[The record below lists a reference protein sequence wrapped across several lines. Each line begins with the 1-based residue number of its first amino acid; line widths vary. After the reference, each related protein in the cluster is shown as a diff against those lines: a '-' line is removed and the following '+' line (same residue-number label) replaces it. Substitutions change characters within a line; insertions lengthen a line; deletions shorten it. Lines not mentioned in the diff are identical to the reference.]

1 MATYN
6 QTKLAAA
13 SEDIKAKLL
22 SGDPELVKTGALA
35 ASEYFRTEIRE
46 NSFRRQITPPT
57 TVTSEDF
64 DIAEDTDFPIMYAE
78 IAPRSA
84 GAYRVSFE
92 TGPQGEKIQATKT
105 RIEFARIMTDKYS
118 IDKIRLETYRMPL
131 LDILY
136 DLMLKD
142 IMDTEDEATIAVDDT
157 VCGVLNAVN
166 PYMNMRRY
174 AQVGSMSREAMVE
187 LKKGMFLSPGGPHDQ
202 GLIPVKFLMNNIT
215 HCDFALLDRTEVG
228 GDLAQTMFTDGVA
241 LTKVAGVDTV
251 LTTKRGIV
259 KDNDVYIYADPK
271 FYGGFYTYKDV
282 SMVVEEKDDI
292 WLTFF
297 AHETIGASV
306 VNSAGVLK
314 ASLTNDTVTGKG
326 VGWLP
331 AAS

>member
-22 SGDPELVKTGALA
+22 SGDKELIKTGALA

-46 NSFRRQITPPT
+46 NSIRRQITPPT

-92 TGPQGEKIQATKT
+92 TGPKGEKIQATKT
-105 RIEFARIMTDKYS
+105 RIEFARVMTDKYS

-142 IMDTEDEATIAVDDT
+142 IMDTEDEMTIKVDDT
-157 VCGVLNAVN
+157 ACGPLNVVN
-166 PYMNMRRY
+166 PYMKMRRY
-174 AQVGSMSREAMVE
+174 AQIGSMSRAAIVE
-187 LKKGMFLSPGGPHDQ
+187 LKKGMFYTPGGPHGQ
-202 GLIPVKFLMNNIT
+202 GLIPTKFMMNNIT
-215 HCDFALLDRTEVG
+215 HCDFALLTRDEVG

-241 LTKVAGVDTV
+241 LTKVAGVDTI
-251 LTTKRGIV
+251 LTTKREFV
-259 KDNDVYIYADPK
+259 KDNDVYIYTDPK

-282 SMVVEEKDDI
+282 SMIVDEKDDI

-297 AHETIGASV
+297 AHETVGASV
-306 VNSAGVLK
+306 VNIGGVLK
-314 ASLTNDTVTGKG
+314 ANLTNYGATDRGI
-326 VGWLP
+326 GWLP
-331 AAS
+331 AA

>member
-1 MATYN
+1 MNSVFN
-6 QTKLAAA
+6 QAKLAAA
-13 SEDIKAKLL
+13 SEDIKSKLL
-22 SGDPELVKTGALA
+22 SQDNDLIKTAALA

-46 NSFRRQITPPT
+46 NSIRRQITPPT
-57 TVTSEDF
+57 VVTSENF

-78 IAPRSA
+78 IAPSSA

-92 TGPQGEKIQATKT
+92 TGPKGEKIQATKT

-142 IMDTEDEATIAVDDT
+142 IMDVEDEMTIKVDDYA
-157 VCGVLNAVN
+157 CGPLNQVN
-166 PYMNMRRY
+166 PYMGMRRY
-174 AQVGSMSREAMVE
+174 AQIGHLSRESLVE
-187 LKKGMFLSPGGPHDQ
+187 LKKGMFLTKAGPHGQ
-202 GLIPVKFLMNNIT
+202 GLIPVKFMMNNIT
-215 HCDFALLDRTEVG
+215 HCDFAKLTRDEVG

-241 LTKVAGVDTV
+241 LTKVAGIDTV
-251 LTTKRGIV
+251 LTTKREFV

-297 AHETIGASV
+297 AHETVGASV
-306 VNSAGVLK
+306 VNIGGVLK
-314 ASLTNDTVTGKG
+314 ASLTDNEAAQGPI
-326 VGWLP
+326 GWLP
-331 AAS
+331 AD